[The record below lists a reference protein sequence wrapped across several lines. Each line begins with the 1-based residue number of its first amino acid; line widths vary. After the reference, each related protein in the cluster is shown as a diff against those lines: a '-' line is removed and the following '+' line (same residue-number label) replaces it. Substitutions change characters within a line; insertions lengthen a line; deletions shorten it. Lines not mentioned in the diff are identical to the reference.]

1 MMAAKNIQKIS
12 LSNKERILNLL
23 KENPENE
30 YTYGDIAEGLSISKT
45 NIGKTINPLAKEGKI
60 SIIKRGHKKFVS
72 IESSSSDQSSS
83 DPFSQKENNIL
94 KRTPLEQNKKDSL
107 DKSSSIEQSSDQSS
121 SNETH
126 EIQGI
131 PTISD
136 LREPETVNYLKGMK
150 RELELHGRI
159 IPLDKKQ
166 KIAIWIFENKADLID
181 ALDTSLKAYKN
192 YKYPKIIR
200 QKKRWRE
207 QMKFLEGLL

>member
-1 MMAAKNIQKIS
+1 MMAAKNIQEIS

-60 SIIKRGHKKFVS
+60 CIIKRGHKKFVS
-72 IESSSSDQSSS
+72 IENSSSDQSSS
-83 DPFSQKENNIL
+83 DPFSQNENNIL
-94 KRTPLEQNKKDSL
+94 KRPLEENIEKDSSIY
-107 DKSSSIEQSSDQSS
+107 SSSDNQSSDQSS
-121 SNETH
+121 SDQTH
-126 EIQGI
+126 EIQRI

-136 LREPETVNYLKGMK
+136 LREPESVNYLKGMK

-192 YKYPKIIR
+192 YKYHKIIR

-207 QMKFLEGLL
+207 QMKFLEELL